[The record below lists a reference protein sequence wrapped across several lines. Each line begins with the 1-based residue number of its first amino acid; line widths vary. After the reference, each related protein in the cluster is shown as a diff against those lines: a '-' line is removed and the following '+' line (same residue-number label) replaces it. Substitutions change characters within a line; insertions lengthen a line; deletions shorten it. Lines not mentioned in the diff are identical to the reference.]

1 MSKEFF
7 ARAWLKARPV
17 VYLFSHMMIMPLVD
31 WFATGCDWVP
41 AGGEMPAGLFWFLA
55 ASFCNGV
62 VIELGRKIRAPAQEE
77 AGVETYTFL
86 WGRSAAVLAWLAAMT
101 ATLVCAGMA
110 AGRIGFIGPVMGVLG
125 ALLMGA
131 VGLGCVFLGTLKGGV
146 AKSVEVFSGMWTLAL
161 YLMLGVVPL
170 LARGGQR

>member
-1 MSKEFF
+1 
-7 ARAWLKARPV
+7 
-17 VYLFSHMMIMPLVD
+17 
-31 WFATGCDWVP
+31 
-41 AGGEMPAGLFWFLA
+41 
-55 ASFCNGV
+55 
-62 VIELGRKIRAPAQEE
+62 
-77 AGVETYTFL
+77 
-86 WGRSAAVLAWLAAMT
+86 
-101 ATLVCAGMA
+101 
-110 AGRIGFIGPVMGVLG
+110 MGVLG